1 MPAFVQPV
9 MMSETRES
17 NQVDSNIS
25 VSFEKNT
32 QEKAKS
38 VLINGMLDT
47 EESPQSETGN
57 DDSLDKSTEAT
68 KLAPADHLWATIAE
82 GAVQLRMERNGPNS
96 EPPELVHE
104 MLLKSVQLYG
114 DLPALKWKE
123 GNDWT
128 SLTFT
133 DYYQLARSVAK
144 SFLKL
149 GLERFHGVG
158 ILGFN
163 SPRWFVSDIGAIMAG
178 GFAVGIYTT
187 NSPEACQ
194 YVAENCK
201 ANIIVVENDKQLQKI
216 IQVWPQLPHLKAI
229 VQYSGELKD
238 NVENVYLWS
247 DFIEMGK
254 DVDDSRLD
262 KVMASQKANQCC
274 TLIYTSGTTGEPK
287 GVMLSHDNI
296 TWTARRLMQVL
307 KIGSAHEMQQQSISY
322 LPLSHIAAQMCD
334 IWLCAMLGATTNFA
348 SPDALK
354 GTLVNT
360 MKEVRPTVFFGVP
373 RVWEKIME
381 KIKVANASSGF
392 LKRSL
397 VSWGQ
402 KVGLEANIAAMKG
415 ESPPWSYGLAHSL
428 IFKNIR
434 QALGLDRCNICYVG
448 AAPIAP
454 ETLEYFLS
462 FDIPIYELYGMSE
475 STGPQNMNVKD
486 SHRIGSCG
494 RPIPGF
500 SLKLSNPDEEQNG
513 EVCFWGRHVFMGYLS
528 MEENTRNTLDEEGW
542 LHSGD
547 LGNIDDDGFLT
558 ITGRIKEL
566 IITAGG
572 ENIPPLLIE
581 HSVKT
586 ELPFISN
593 AMLIGDKRKFLSILL
608 TLKCQVNEST
618 GEPQDEL
625 SDDVVAFFRKIGSN
639 STRVSE
645 VLSSS
650 DPVVNCAIA
659 EGIERV
665 NQKATSNAQRVQ
677 KWDVLPQ
684 DFSIV
689 GGELGPTLKLKRP
702 AVLKKN
708 CDRINNL
715 YCDLTPTSSS

>member
-415 ESPPWSYGLAHSL
+415 
-428 IFKNIR
+428 
-434 QALGLDRCNICYVG
+434 
-448 AAPIAP
+448 
-454 ETLEYFLS
+454 
-462 FDIPIYELYGMSE
+462 
-475 STGPQNMNVKD
+475 
-486 SHRIGSCG
+486 CG

>member
-1 MPAFVQPV
+1 M
-9 MMSETRES
+9 
-17 NQVDSNIS
+17 
-25 VSFEKNT
+25 
-32 QEKAKS
+32 
-38 VLINGMLDT
+38 
-47 EESPQSETGN
+47 
-57 DDSLDKSTEAT
+57 EA
-68 KLAPADHLWATIAE
+68 E
-82 GAVQLRMERNGPNS
+82 GPNS
-96 EPPELVHE
+96 EPPTLVHK
-104 MLLKSVQLYG
+104 MLLETVQLHG

-128 SLTFT
+128 WLTYT
-133 DYYQLARSVAK
+133 DYYELSRSAAK
-144 SFLKL
+144 SFLKI

-201 ANIIVVENDKQLQKI
+201 ANVFVVENDKQLQKI

-238 NVENVYLWS
+238 KVDNVYTWS

-262 KVMASQKANQCC
+262 EVMASQKANQCC
-274 TLIYTSGTTGEPK
+274 ILIYTSGTTGQPK

-296 TWTARRLMQVL
+296 TWTAMRLKEIL
-307 KIGSAHEMQQQSISY
+307 KIGSPQEMQHQAVSY

-334 IWLCAMLGATTNFA
+334 IWLCAFLGATTNFA

-360 MKEVRPTVFFGVP
+360 MKEVRPTMFLGVP
-373 RVWEKIME
+373 RVWEKMME
-381 KIKVANASSGF
+381 KMKAASASSGF

-397 VSWGQ
+397 ISWGR

-415 ESPPWSYGLAHSL
+415 QSHPWSYGLAHSL
-428 IFKNIR
+428 IFKNVR
-434 QALGLDRCNICYVG
+434 QALGLDRCQHCYVG
-448 AAPIAP
+448 AAPIAR

-475 STGPQNMNVKD
+475 SSGPQNINVKD
-486 SHRIGSCG
+486 TYRIGSCG
-494 RPIPGF
+494 RSIPGC
-500 SLKLSNPDEEQNG
+500 SSKVSNPDEEQNG
-513 EVCFWGRHVFMGYLS
+513 EVCIWGRHVFMGYLT
-528 MEENTRNTLDEEGW
+528 MEENTRSTLDEEGW

-547 LGNIDDDGFLT
+547 LGIIDDDGFLT

-572 ENIPPLLIE
+572 ENIPPLFIE
-581 HSVKT
+581 NAVKA

-608 TLKCQVNEST
+608 TLKCQINEST

-625 SDDVVAFFRKIGSN
+625 SQEAVEFFHKIGSK

-645 VLSSS
+645 VLISR
-650 DPVVNCAIA
+650 DTIVNCTIA

-702 AVLKKN
+702 AVLKKY
-708 CDRINNL
+708 CDRINSL
-715 YCDLTPTSSS
+715 YCDLTPPSSS